1 MIKAIAIDDEPLAL
15 KVIENFCSQSAD
27 VNLLKS
33 FTKPHEGLKYL
44 NNFPVDLV
52 FLDIQMPALMGTELV
67 KLLRQDVMVVFTT
80 AYDNFAIEG
89 FNLNAV
95 DYLLKPFSHERF
107 IQCIEKVKKLSVRAQ
122 QSEGKKEQYL
132 TVRADYTLMR
142 IELEKIKF
150 IEGLDDYIKIHLED
164 AKPIV
169 TRFTMKSILENL
181 PPDQFI
187 RVHRSYIVPSGKIT
201 ALKNK
206 LVFIGDTQIPVGSS
220 YESNLEGLF

>member
-15 KVIENFCSQSAD
+15 KVIENFCSQSGD
-27 VNLLKS
+27 VSLLKT
-33 FTKPHEGLKYL
+33 FTKPNEGLKYL

-107 IQCIEKVKKLSVRAQ
+107 LQAVEKVKKLSIRIQ
-122 QSEGKKEQYL
+122 QSEGKREQYL

-181 PPDQFI
+181 PADLFV
-187 RVHRSYIVPSGKIT
+187 RVHRSYIVPSQKIT

-206 LVFIGDTQIPVGSS
+206 FVFIGETQIPVGSS